1 MEPITLT
8 ITNDITM
15 IPVAQAAAAAYCR
28 AAGADDEIARQTELV
43 IEEIV
48 TNIIQ
53 YEYLPDQRETI
64 SLTLSVHDGVLEW
77 LIRFRGIPFDVAYL
91 QQWEKKTDIEEI
103 VKSNGRGMGL
113 RLIGRFSDEVRYR
126 NLGWQGQE
134 ISIRRS
140 VPVAE
145 SRSAPAVKMTE
156 ASSEAY
162 RIAIR
167 RMSPG
172 DAAAISRLAYFAYRY
187 TYIREELYDP
197 EQVMLRN
204 ADGRMTSYVIVNE
217 NNGEIIGHMALFPDE
232 LSDTPELAAG
242 FVHPH
247 SRGSGSFNT
256 LTELMVQDAQAA
268 GRQGVCGM
276 GVTSHFYSQLAAIR
290 MGMMESALF
299 VSRLQPLAFTDIREQ
314 ALSRESLIYF
324 VRLFD
329 RNPRLPYCAPHRHR
343 EMIEKIVL
351 NASLTVTFN
360 DAPEEAPLP
369 EQGEIET
376 RTDIIQKT
384 GHMIIRRW
392 GGDSLAQIRKILR
405 RWCLD
410 RQETIYL
417 YLPLTRSAT
426 ALFCPDIEEM
436 GFFFAGIIPGIG
448 GADLLVLQYLN
459 NQRYD
464 YGLLKAATPFGN
476 ALIDYVRSCNPN
488 AGV

>member
-1 MEPITLT
+1 MEPMTLN

-28 AAGADDEIARQTELV
+28 AAGTDEEIARQTELV

-64 SLTLSVHDGVLEW
+64 SLILSVHDGVLEL

-91 QQWEKKTDIEEI
+91 QQCEKKTDIEEI
-103 VKSNGRGMGL
+103 VRSNGRGMGL
-113 RLIGRFSDEVRYR
+113 LLISRFSDEVRYR

-140 VPVAE
+140 VTAAG
-145 SRSAPAVKMTE
+145 SRSAPAARIME
-156 ASSEAY
+156 APPEAY
-162 RIAIR
+162 GIAIR

-197 EQVMLRN
+197 EQVLLRN

-217 NNGEIIGHMALFPDE
+217 NSGEIIGHMALFPDE
-232 LSDTPELAAG
+232 LSDAPELAAG

-247 SRGSGSFNT
+247 SRGSGSFNA

-268 GRQGVCGM
+268 GWQGVCGM
-276 GVTSHFYSQLAAIR
+276 AVTSHFYSQLAALR
-290 MGMMESALF
+290 MGMTESTLF
-299 VSRLQPLAFTDIREQ
+299 VSRVQPLAFTDIREQ
-314 ALSRESLIYF
+314 ALFRESLLYLF
-324 VRLFD
+324 RLFD
-329 RNPRLPYCAPHRHR
+329 RNSRLPYCVPHRHR
-343 EMIEKIVL
+343 EMIAKIVM
-351 NASLTVTFN
+351 NASLNVTFN
-360 DAPEEAPLP
+360 DARGEIPLP

-376 RTDIIQKT
+376 RTDIQKS
-384 GHMIIRRW
+384 GHIILRSW
-392 GGDSLAQIRKILR
+392 GSDSLEQIRKILR

-417 YLPLTRSAT
+417 YLPLTCSAT
-426 ALFCPDIEEM
+426 ALFCPDVEEM

-476 ALIDYVRSCNPN
+476 ALIDYVRSCDPN
-488 AGV
+488 TGD